1 MSVGCQEQ
9 RLDPPQVDSVS
20 FNPIPILTKK
30 SFAVAPPMIQ
40 GCHSTKSSLKKLWL
54 TGFGELSPS
63 NDGQPPADI
72 SVFTS
77 DQKLS

>member
-54 TGFGELSPS
+54 T
-63 NDGQPPADI
+63 D
-72 SVFTS
+72 
-77 DQKLS
+77 